1 MTLEEAKQKVNKND
15 EAVATLLKYITYLED
30 TYVNLK
36 DTSEEHRKQVGELY
50 KELDEG

>member
-15 EAVATLLKYITYLED
+15 EAVVILLKYIAYLEN

-36 DTSEEHRKQVGELY
+36 DTSEAHRQQVGELF
-50 KELDEG
+50 KQLDEV